1 MIRVCSLA
9 DLPTVGAV
17 CAVIDGHKVAIARD
31 SGGRVHAVDDT
42 CSHAQV
48 SLSEGDVEGRTI
60 ECWLHGSSF
69 DLTTGVPTSLPATT
83 PIAVHEV
90 EVDGE
95 DIYVEL
101 AE

>member
-1 MIRVCSLA
+1 MCSLA

-17 CAVIDGHKVAIARD
+17 CAVIDGRKVAIARD
-31 SGGRVHAVDDT
+31 SSGTVHAVDDT

-48 SLSEGDVEGRTI
+48 SLSEGDVEGSTI

-69 DLTTGVPTSLPATT
+69 DLTTGAPTSLPATT
-83 PIAVHEV
+83 AIAVHEV